1 MCCCYILMGKRGGA
15 LLIIGIVILV
25 LLIGVIGAGVYFY
38 NFYVFKTVRV
48 CVGDAIDTTM
58 PCGVTQDCVDID
70 RIAEFG
76 IDLNNVPD
84 FVRDNFQK
92 ILNEVVYCDGS
103 CFVKNIRGV
112 NWETQELEMLDNCK
126 DEEVE
131 FLIEIR
137 GKEVLA
143 IWKWIEG

>member
-1 MCCCYILMGKRGGA
+1 MKKRGGL

-25 LLIGVIGAGVYFY
+25 LLIGIIGAGFYFY
-38 NFYVFKTVRV
+38 NVHVFKTVRV
-48 CVGDAIDTTM
+48 CIGDAINTTV

-70 RIAEFG
+70 KIAELG
-76 IDLNNVPD
+76 IDLDNIPD

-92 ILNEVVYCDGS
+92 ILDEVVYCDKS

-112 NWETQELEMLDNCK
+112 NWETQELEMLDSCK

-137 GKEVLA
+137 GKEALA
-143 IWKWIEG
+143 IWKWMRLVNSE